1 MATGQIGSD
10 EGKNGTKAYTVNL
23 QARAQST
30 SSCAFCWFVVAV
42 YPTLQGM
49 TSRDES
55 TYRSHL
61 QKSHGLTFGM
71 QA

>member
-1 MATGQIGSD
+1 MASGQIGAD
-10 EGKNGTKAYTVNL
+10 EGNNGRKAYTVNVH
-23 QARAQST
+23 AKAQST
-30 SSCAFCWFVVAV
+30 SSCSFCWFVVAV

-49 TSRDES
+49 TPRDES

-71 QA
+71 RV